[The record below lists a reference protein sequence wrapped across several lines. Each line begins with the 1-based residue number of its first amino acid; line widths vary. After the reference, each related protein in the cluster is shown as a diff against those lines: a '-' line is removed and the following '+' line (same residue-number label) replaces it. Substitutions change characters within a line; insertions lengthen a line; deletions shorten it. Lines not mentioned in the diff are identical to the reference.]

1 MASPVL
7 DFRTSLIP
15 IFMTR
20 LKTLQAIASGLK
32 DLPAPSLHELQSL
45 LEQAEALVQHT
56 VGPVPAD

>member
-1 MASPVL
+1 
-7 DFRTSLIP
+7 
-15 IFMTR
+15 MTR